1 MAGMLG
7 HDELER
13 RLGFHPG
20 TPETAPLY
28 EANRAAALE
37 LARLWDDTLPPSREL
52 ACAQTALQEA
62 LMWANAAVATNLAP
76 LGPERGAGHPA
87 AAPLC
92 WSCDRTEAR
101 HGHALHTF
109 SPRPTA

>member
-1 MAGMLG
+1 MLG
-7 HDELER
+7 QDELHR

-20 TPETAPLY
+20 TAATAPLY

-37 LARLWDDTLPPSREL
+37 LATLWDETLPPGREL

-76 LGPERGAGHPA
+76 LGPERGAVHPA
-87 AAPLC
+87 GGAV
-92 WSCDRTEAR
+92 DRGR
-101 HGHALHTF
+101 C
-109 SPRPTA
+109 